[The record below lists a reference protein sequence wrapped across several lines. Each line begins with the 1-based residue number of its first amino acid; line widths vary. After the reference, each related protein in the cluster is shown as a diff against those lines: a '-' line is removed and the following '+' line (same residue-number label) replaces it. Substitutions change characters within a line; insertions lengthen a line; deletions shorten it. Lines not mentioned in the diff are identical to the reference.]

1 MTVPVKVLVV
11 DDHPL
16 ARRGVASLL
25 AEAFPSLELREA
37 GTTSE
42 AITTAAGFQPNLVV
56 LDLRMPDPPGPGATC
71 AALKQRNRHGYIVI
85 LTAFAEMN
93 LIRQC
98 LSAGADGVL
107 LKDAEPDDLVRRL
120 RHLAAGTREIDPRV
134 AQSLAVDMM
143 SALRGEKQQV
153 ILSPRER
160 EVLDLLAEGCSN
172 KQIAGRLFVAETT
185 VKGYVA
191 SLLDKLGVDSRL
203 QAVVRAAQQGLI

>member
-1 MTVPVKVLVV
+1 VTVPVKVLVV

-85 LTAFAEMN
+85 LTAFAEMS

-120 RHLAAGTREIDPRV
+120 RHLTAGTREIDPRV

-203 QAVVRAAQQGLI
+203 QAVVRAAQRGLI

>member
-1 MTVPVKVLVV
+1 VTVPVKVLVV

-85 LTAFAEMN
+85 LTAFAEMS

-203 QAVVRAAQQGLI
+203 QAVVRAAQRGLI

>member
-85 LTAFAEMN
+85 LTAFAEMS

-203 QAVVRAAQQGLI
+203 QAVVRAAQRGLI

>member
-25 AEAFPSLELREA
+25 AEAFPTLDLREA

-85 LTAFAEMN
+85 LTAFAEMS

-153 ILSPRER
+153 ALSPRER
-160 EVLDLLAEGCSN
+160 EVLDLLAEGCCN

-203 QAVVRAAQQGLI
+203 QAVVRAAQRGLI